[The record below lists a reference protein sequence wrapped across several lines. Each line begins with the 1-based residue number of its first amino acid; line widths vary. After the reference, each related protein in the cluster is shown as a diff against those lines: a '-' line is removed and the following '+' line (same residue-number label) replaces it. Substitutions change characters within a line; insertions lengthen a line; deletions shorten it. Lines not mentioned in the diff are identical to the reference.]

1 MKMLSSE
8 QSQKKQENSRFKL
21 DTIFLL
27 LEDPVILAM
36 LLLNNIVKIAIPA
49 FHILC
54 QLQH

>member
-1 MKMLSSE
+1 MLSSE

-36 LLLNNIVKIAIPA
+36 LLLNNIVKIAVPA